1 MRTGTTGWREEWGAA
16 CVCTSQLQKKQFARE
31 VVALASCDSGDGVVG
46 EVLNRPGHGD
56 HIKDNGDDSGAQQ
69 CIGDQGYQ
77 PCQGGQEEQDQQ
89 GERVQPLLQP
99 QAASPAAKTSLSSQM
114 LHFFFLTFCISPE
127 FVKSICEP
135 NILTIQNNL
144 LPKWKV
150 GGGWRKVYEAPIC
163 DLIM

>member
-1 MRTGTTGWREEWGAA
+1 MRTGTAGLREECGAT
-16 CVCTSQLQKKQFARE
+16 CVCTSQLRKKQLASK
-31 VVALASCDSGDGVVG
+31 VVALTICDSGDGVVG

-56 HIKDNGDDSGAQQ
+56 DIKDNGDDSGAQQ
-69 CIGDQGYQ
+69 CKGDQGHQ

-99 QAASPAAKTSLSSQM
+99 QAASPAAKTSFTSQM
-114 LHFFFLTFCISPE
+114 LHFFLTFCISSE

-144 LPKWKV
+144 LPK
-150 GGGWRKVYEAPIC
+150 
-163 DLIM
+163 

>member
-1 MRTGTTGWREEWGAA
+1 MAL
-16 CVCTSQLQKKQFARE
+16 TSCH
-31 VVALASCDSGDGVVG
+31 SSDGVVG

-69 CIGDQGYQ
+69 CIGDQGDQ

-89 GERVQPLLQP
+89 GERVQPFLQP

-114 LHFFFLTFCISPE
+114 LHFFLTFCISPE

-135 NILTIQNNL
+135 TLSNL
-144 LPKWKV
+144 KV
-150 GGGWRKVYEAPIC
+150 GNIKIPQPTILPIHKQ
-163 DLIM
+163 LIAKMNMTCT